1 MGLVVGALQSQAV
14 TADCMAKDF
23 DGNQILAA
31 VKEINDSRVR
41 ARERQ
46 RRYRAD
52 RPRIDYFPDSS
63 AVATI
68 DLLRTGYAG
77 GDASSI
83 INRIV
88 LEWSSSRGRD
98 PPPSM

>member
-1 MGLVVGALQSQAV
+1 MNEHLEQEALRA
-14 TADCMAKDF
+14 
-23 DGNQILAA
+23 
-31 VKEINDSRVR
+31 R

-46 RRYRAD
+46 RRYRAG
-52 RPRIDYFPDSS
+52 RPRIDYFPDRS

-68 DLLRTGYAG
+68 DSLRTRYAG

-98 PPPSM
+98 SPPSVMSAKRALDGLIDGCRSAAAF